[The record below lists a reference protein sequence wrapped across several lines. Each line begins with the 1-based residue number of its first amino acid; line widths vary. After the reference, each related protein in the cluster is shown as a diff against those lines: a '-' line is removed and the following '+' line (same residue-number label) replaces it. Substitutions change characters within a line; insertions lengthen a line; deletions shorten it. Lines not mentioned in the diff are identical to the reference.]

1 MQKHS
6 IADLDIQKT
15 ALYNFITEKCRISLK
30 RSHFQASKRNILGK
44 IEARYT
50 WVAEWRQTDM
60 GHSSNCVFVD
70 EGAFHIN
77 MKRLYAWSTKDTRA
91 TVKVPI
97 TRAVKTIILSAISP
111 FGMVNISVKR
121 PKSVAASKK
130 RKTAGSNESAEKTTG
145 KRGTVTGHYLNSSR
159 KPWTCQTDTK
169 SSKRTIF

>member
-1 MQKHS
+1 RKS
-6 IADLDIQKT
+6 
-15 ALYNFITEKCRISLK
+15 RISLK
-30 RSHFQASKRNILGK
+30 RAHFQAAKRNIPGK
-44 IEARYT
+44 IEARYA
-50 WVAEWRQTDM
+50 WMAEWLQTDM
-60 GHSSNCVFVD
+60 NHSSNCVFVD

-77 MKRLYAWSTKDTRA
+77 MKLLYAWSTKDTRA

-97 TRAVKTIILSAISP
+97 TRAVTTTILGAISP
-111 FGMVNISVKR
+111 FWVVNVYVRR

-169 SSKRTIF
+169 SSKRTIS